1 MKALEISNIIL
12 THFDYSGDLIT
23 NKKLQKLLYYVEAW
37 NLVYKSSL
45 IDDDFE
51 AWVHGPVVPDVY
63 HTYKIFGYSPIKN
76 EYALGQTA
84 SDKMRDLLSSGVIE
98 KTQKEIIFEVLKKYG
113 ALNSYQ
119 LETLSHSEKPWIEA
133 RKGLGDFDHCSAVID
148 KGLMKTYYSS
158 LVNVEK

>member
-51 AWVHGPVVPDVY
+51 AWVHGPVVPDV
-63 HTYKIFGYSPIKN
+63 SASN
-76 EYALGQTA
+76 RRALPA
-84 SDKMRDLLSSGVIE
+84 IR
-98 KTQKEIIFEVLKKYG
+98 
-113 ALNSYQ
+113 
-119 LETLSHSEKPWIEA
+119 
-133 RKGLGDFDHCSAVID
+133 R
-148 KGLMKTYYSS
+148 
-158 LVNVEK
+158 